1 VQLSF
6 RAKLI
11 LITGIT
17 AVGFMLTLGVVALS
31 SLQQNSQLDN
41 VEGRLVPKLE
51 FRPRLESGFEH
62 LRQSMQDAVAAEDL
76 EALDRTRDGKN
87 ALLSLISSAEPVV
100 SAGDSVALR
109 HSINDYY
116 AAAFDVSR
124 RLIHHEGGE
133 AIVDAMSD
141 MRARHV
147 EAAKLVERVAPL
159 DRNELTLSFAAVRD
173 SNRQLM
179 RNILAVGAGCLVLVL
194 VLGLWVARGA
204 LRTVSNLSS
213 GFARFAVEDFSHPI
227 PVLSSD
233 ELGAA
238 ARAANSMASALQT
251 LAAQRDH
258 SDWIRTSIAE
268 LSEELRGDPSPTL
281 AAAASIALLCRK
293 LRGGVGLFYLA
304 DPAGKLTVAGQY
316 GLGDA
321 AARAAGEGF
330 QVGEGL
336 LGQACRSDDLLVID
350 EPPDG
355 YFRVR
360 SGLGEALPRSLVFV
374 PLRWRS
380 RVVGVVEIGLLDAC
394 SARCREL
401 LMAVRELLAV
411 RLDALYARELER
423 ELLSR
428 TQEQAERL
436 TIQEEELRANN
447 TELSA
452 QQEALRATNEL
463 LESQRGTLTQQN
475 GELESM
481 RRGLEDKA
489 SELEKVSTYKSH
501 FLANM
506 SHELRT
512 PLNSMLLLSHLLSEN
527 ESGNLTGK
535 QVEYSRTIHSAGVDL
550 LGLIN
555 QVLDLAKV
563 ESGRQDVNLEPV
575 LLVEVGAHALR
586 SFEAMAKER
595 GLDLVVQQG
604 EGLPLAIVTDRQRVE
619 RILINLI
626 GNAIKFTTHGQVSLV
641 IGRPRPGA
649 AFERPLVARE
659 RCVTFAVI
667 DTGIGIAPGDQARVF
682 APFEQVES
690 RIDRRYGGTGLGLAI
705 ARESARLLGGELIV
719 ESERGRGSTFTLLLP
734 EVPEGYA
741 PALPSFATGAE
752 RPQDQRELAD
762 DRVGIEGGE
771 PYLLLIEDDRVF
783 AELVVDIIHTRHFKV
798 IVARTG
804 EEGLRVARE
813 RRPIGIVLDVR
824 LPDISGWTVMEHLRH
839 DARTRSIPVHFISGV
854 DAPERGLA
862 LGAVGYLTKPAT
874 RSELIGVVQALQRP
888 SSSGSNEILLVE
900 DDAVEGESL
909 SRVLAREGLEV
920 TLVKDGAAALV
931 ALEKGQFG
939 CMILDLGLPDMDGLG
954 LLTEVHA
961 RPGLHSPPVVVHT
974 ARTLTKEEMRRIE
987 TYAKAIVL
995 KDGSSK
1001 ERLLEEVKLF
1011 ARQVSAEL
1019 PGRAQRALLDASP
1032 SSVSLEGKK
1041 ILVAEDDMRT
1051 VYALSA
1057 LLRAKGAEVVVAE
1070 TGREALELLEQ
1081 NLDINGVLMDIMMP
1095 EMDGYE
1101 AMRQLRAQERFR
1113 ELPVIALTAKAMK
1126 GEQERCLEVGASDY
1140 LSKPVDPAQLLSK
1153 LDAWLS
1159 TGGRRVN

>member
-11 LITGIT
+11 LITATT
-17 AVGFMLTLGVVALS
+17 ALGFILTLGVGALS
-31 SLQQNSQLDN
+31 SVRQNRQLDN

-51 FRPRLESGFEH
+51 LRPRLEASFER
-62 LRQSMQDAVAAEDL
+62 LRQSMQDAVAAEDV
-76 EALDRTRDGKN
+76 EALDGSRETKN
-87 ALLSLISSAEPVV
+87 ELLSLIGNAESVLTT
-100 SAGDSVALR
+100 GESVALR
-109 HSINDYY
+109 HAINDYY
-116 AAAFDVSR
+116 AVAYDVSR
-124 RLIHHEGGE
+124 RLIRHEGGE

-141 MRARHV
+141 MRARHL
-147 EAAKLVERVAPL
+147 EAGKLVERVAPL
-159 DRNELTLSFAAVRD
+159 DKNELTLSFAAVRD

-179 RNILAVGAGCLVLVL
+179 RNILGVGAGCFVLAL
-194 VLGLWVARGA
+194 MLGLWVARAA
-204 LRTVSNLSS
+204 LRTVSHLSS
-213 GFARFAVEDFSHPI
+213 GFGRFAVEDFSQPI

-238 ARAANSMASALQT
+238 ARAANTMATALQA

-268 LSEELRGDPSPTL
+268 LSDELRGDPSPTL

-304 DPAGKLTVAGQY
+304 DPAGKLVVAGQY

-321 AARAAGEGF
+321 AVGAGGEGF
-330 QVGEGL
+330 HVGEGL
-336 LGQACRSDDLLVID
+336 IGQACRADELLVID
-350 EPPDG
+350 EPPEG

-360 SGLGEALPRSLVFV
+360 SGLGEAPPRSLVFV

-380 RVVGVVEIGLLDAC
+380 RVVGVVELGLLDPC

-401 LMAVRELLAV
+401 LTAVRELLAV
-411 RLDALYARELER
+411 RLDALTARELER

-428 TQEQAERL
+428 TREQAERL
-436 TIQEEELRANN
+436 TVQEEELRANN
-447 TELSA
+447 TELSV
-452 QQEALRATNEL
+452 QQEELRATNQL
-463 LESQRGTLTQQN
+463 LELQRGTLTQQN
-475 GELESM
+475 VELESM

-489 SELEKVSTYKSH
+489 RELEKVSTYKSH

-527 ESGNLTGK
+527 ESGNLTRK
-535 QVEYSRTIHSAGVDL
+535 QVDYSRTIHSAGVDL

-575 LLVEVGAHALR
+575 LLAEVGAHAFR

-595 GLDLVVQQG
+595 GLQLVVEQVG
-604 EGLPLAIVTDRQRVE
+604 DLPLAIVTDRQRLE

-626 GNAIKFTTHGQVSLV
+626 GNAIKFTTQGQVSLV

-649 AFERPLVARE
+649 AFERSTSARQ
-659 RCVTFAVI
+659 RCVTFEVI
-667 DTGIGIAPGDQARVF
+667 DTGIGIAPVDQERIF

-705 ARESARLLGGELIV
+705 ARESARLLGGELMV

-734 EVPEGYA
+734 EAPEGHATALPAFGA
-741 PALPSFATGAE
+741 PAGRVQQE
-752 RPQDQRELAD
+752 RELVD
-762 DRVGIEGGE
+762 DRVGITSEE

-783 AELVVDIIHTRHFKV
+783 AELLVDIIHTRHFKV

-824 LPDISGWTVMEHLRH
+824 LPDISGWTVMEHLRR
-839 DARTRSIPVHFISGV
+839 DPRTRTVPVHFISGV

-888 SSSGSNEILLVE
+888 RGNGSSKILLVE
-900 DDAVEGESL
+900 DDLVEGESL
-909 SRVLAREGLEV
+909 MSVLGREGLEA
-920 TLVKDGAAALV
+920 TLVKDAAAALV
-931 ALEKGQFG
+931 ALDRERFG

-954 LLTEVHA
+954 LLTELHA
-961 RPGLHSPPVVVHT
+961 RPGLQTPPVVVHT
-974 ARTLTKEEMRRIE
+974 ARTLTKDEMRRIE

-1001 ERLLEEVKLF
+1001 ERLLDEVKQF
-1011 ARQVSAEL
+1011 AQQVSAEL
-1019 PGRAQRALLDASP
+1019 PGRRPAALLEASP

-1057 LLRAKGAEVVVAE
+1057 LLRAKGAEVIVAE
-1070 TGREALELLEQ
+1070 TGQEALDLLAQ
-1081 NLDINGVLMDIMMP
+1081 NLDVHGVLMDIMMP

-1113 ELPVIALTAKAMK
+1113 DLPVIALTAKAMK

-1153 LDAWLS
+1153 LDAWLA
-1159 TGGRRVN
+1159 TGSPRVN